1 MENCKLSLI
10 LPVYNVENYLKP
22 CLESLVSQNFECMEI
37 IAVNDGSTDRSPE
50 ILKDFQSRFPEKIKI
65 FTTEN
70 RGVSH
75 ARNYGFS
82 KSTGKYVWFID
93 SDDFIAPDACSI
105 LIKKAEQDENDLV
118 LFSHYEENQ
127 KTGEAA
133 VSACPCKTQN
143 FSVKEHPEQLALFSP
158 YPWDKLIKRN
168 LFEGLFFPEGIR
180 FEDLPVAFLLM
191 TKAVSIGYVE
201 KPLYT
206 YRKRI
211 GFLSGLTEGTTDI
224 FKASDF
230 LRETLNEQGFLSL
243 YEKELEYITVKHF
256 LFRFRQ
262 IITNYEKGKKELKC
276 RLINSSFDYLEKYYP
291 NWKENPYLST
301 LLNDYIYRMLFL
313 YTSRKKM
320 LHLVNICDGK
330 PKYFQKLYVVTQK
343 KLHPKGGV
351 PKK

>member
-1 MENCKLSLI
+1 MENCKISI
-10 LPVYNVENYLKP
+10 VLPVYNVETYLAP
-22 CLESLVSQNFECMEI
+22 CLESLVSQNFPNMEI
-37 IAVNDGSTDRSPE
+37 IAVNDGSTDKSPE

-70 RGVSH
+70 KGVSH
-75 ARNYGFS
+75 ARNYGAS
-82 KSTGKYVWFID
+82 MASGEYLWFVD
-93 SDDFIAPDACSI
+93 SDDFISEDACR
-105 LIKKAEQDENDLV
+105 LLYEKAKKDKNELV

-127 KTGEAA
+127 KTGERT
-133 VSACPCKTQN
+133 VSPCPCKEQN
-143 FSVKEHPEQLALFSP
+143 FSVKERPEQLALFSP
-158 YPWDKLIKRN
+158 YPWDKLIKRS
-168 LFEGLFFPEGIR
+168 LFDGLFFPEGIR

-191 TKAVSIGYVE
+191 TKASSVGYVE

-211 GFLSGLTEGTTDI
+211 GFLSGLTEGTMDI

-230 LRETLNEQGFLSL
+230 LRNSLDEMGFLPM
-243 YEKELEYITVKHF
+243 YEKELEYVTVKHF

-262 IITNYEKGKKELKC
+262 IITNYDKGKKELKC

-313 YTSRKKM
+313 YSSRKKM
-320 LHLVNICDGK
+320 LRLVTLCDGK

-351 PKK
+351 PVK

>member
-1 MENCKLSLI
+1 MENCKISI
-10 LPVYNVENYLKP
+10 VLPVYNVETYLAP
-22 CLESLVSQNFECMEI
+22 CLESLVSQNFPNMEI

-50 ILKDFQSRFPEKIKI
+50 ILTDFQSRFPEKIKI

-70 RGVSH
+70 KGVSH
-75 ARNYGFS
+75 ARNYGAS
-82 KSTGKYVWFID
+82 MASGEYLWFVD
-93 SDDFIAPDACSI
+93 SDDFISEDACR
-105 LIKKAEQDENDLV
+105 LLYEKAKKDKNDLV

-127 KTGEAA
+127 KTGERT
-133 VSACPCKTQN
+133 VSPCPCKEQN
-143 FSVKEHPEQLALFSP
+143 FSVKERPEQLALFSP
-158 YPWDKLIKRN
+158 YPWDKLIKRS
-168 LFEGLFFPEGIR
+168 LFDGLFFPEGIR

-191 TKAVSIGYVE
+191 TKASSVGYVE

-211 GFLSGLTEGTTDI
+211 GFLSGLTEGTMDI

-230 LRETLNEQGFLSL
+230 LRNSLDEMGFLPL
-243 YEKELEYITVKHF
+243 YEKELEYVTVKHF

-262 IITNYEKGKKELKC
+262 IITNYDKGKKELKC
-276 RLINSSFDYLEKYYP
+276 RLINSSFEYLEKYYP

-313 YTSRKKM
+313 YSSRKKM
-320 LHLVNICDGK
+320 LRLVTLCDGK

-351 PKK
+351 PVK

>member
-50 ILKDFQSRFPEKIKI
+50 ILKDFQSRFPKKIKI

-70 RGVSH
+70 KGVSH

-82 KSTGKYVWFID
+82 K
-93 SDDFIAPDACSI
+93 ADACSM

-127 KTGEAA
+127 KTGESS

-158 YPWDKLIKRN
+158 YPWDKLIKRS

-191 TKAVSIGYVE
+191 TKAASIGYIE

-211 GFLSGLTEGTTDI
+211 GFLSRLTEGTTD
-224 FKASDF
+224 
-230 LRETLNEQGFLSL
+230 
-243 YEKELEYITVKHF
+243 ITVKHF

-291 NWKENPYLST
+291 HWKENPYLST

-313 YTSRKKM
+313 YSSRKKM
-320 LHLVNICDGK
+320 LHLVNICSGK

>member
-1 MENCKLSLI
+1 MENCKISI
-10 LPVYNVENYLKP
+10 VLPVYNVETYLAP
-22 CLESLVSQNFECMEI
+22 CLESLVSQNFPNMEI

-70 RGVSH
+70 KGVSH
-75 ARNYGFS
+75 ARNYGAS
-82 KSTGKYVWFID
+82 MASGEYLWFVD
-93 SDDFIAPDACSI
+93 SDDFISEDACR
-105 LIKKAEQDENDLV
+105 LLYEKAKKDKNDLV

-127 KTGEAA
+127 KTGERT
-133 VSACPCKTQN
+133 VSPCPCKEQN

-158 YPWDKLIKRN
+158 YPWDKLIKRS
-168 LFEGLFFPEGIR
+168 LFGGLFFPEGIR

-191 TKAVSIGYVE
+191 TKASSVGYVE

-211 GFLSGLTEGTTDI
+211 GFLSGLTEGTMDI

-230 LRETLNEQGFLSL
+230 LRNSLDEMGFLPL
-243 YEKELEYITVKHF
+243 YEKELEYVTVKHF

-262 IITNYEKGKKELKC
+262 IITNYDKGKKELKC
-276 RLINSSFDYLEKYYP
+276 RLINSSFEYLEKYYP

-313 YTSRKKM
+313 YSSRKKM
-320 LHLVNICDGK
+320 LRLVTLCDGK

-351 PKK
+351 PAK

>member
-1 MENCKLSLI
+1 
-10 LPVYNVENYLKP
+10 
-22 CLESLVSQNFECMEI
+22 
-37 IAVNDGSTDRSPE
+37 
-50 ILKDFQSRFPEKIKI
+50 
-65 FTTEN
+65 
-70 RGVSH
+70 
-75 ARNYGFS
+75 
-82 KSTGKYVWFID
+82 
-93 SDDFIAPDACSI
+93 
-105 LIKKAEQDENDLV
+105 
-118 LFSHYEENQ
+118 
-127 KTGEAA
+127 
-133 VSACPCKTQN
+133 
-143 FSVKEHPEQLALFSP
+143 
-158 YPWDKLIKRN
+158 
-168 LFEGLFFPEGIR
+168 
-180 FEDLPVAFLLM
+180 M
-191 TKAVSIGYVE
+191 TKAASIGYVE

-291 NWKENPYLST
+291 HWKENPYLST

>member
-1 MENCKLSLI
+1 MENCRLSLI
-10 LPVYNVENYLKP
+10 LPVYNVENYLTP
-22 CLESLVSQNFECMEI
+22 CLESLVCQSFPDMEI
-37 IAVNDGSTDRSPE
+37 IAVNDGSTDKSPE
-50 ILKDFQSRFPEKIKI
+50 ILKDFKARFPEKIKI

-82 KSTGKYVWFID
+82 KASGEYVWFID
-93 SDDFIAPDACSI
+93 SDDFIKSDACSI
-105 LIKKAEQDENDLV
+105 LMAKAEQDKNDLI
-118 LFSHYEENQ
+118 LFSHYEESQ
-127 KTGEAA
+127 QTGEAS
-133 VSACPCKTQN
+133 VSPCPCRQQN
-143 FSVKEHPEQLALFSP
+143 FSVKEYPEQLALFSP
-158 YPWDKLIKRN
+158 YPWDKLIKRS

-191 TKAVSIGYVE
+191 IKAGSIGYVE
-201 KPLYT
+201 EPLYT

-211 GFLSGLTEGTTDI
+211 GFLSGLTEGTMDI

-230 LRETLNEQGFLSL
+230 LRSSLEKEGLLPL

-276 RLINSSFDYLEKYYP
+276 RLINSSFDYLEQYYP
-291 NWKENPYLST
+291 HWKENPYLST

-313 YTSRKKM
+313 YSSRPKM
-320 LHLVNICDGK
+320 LRLVNICDGK

-351 PKK
+351 PVK

>member
-1 MENCKLSLI
+1 MENCKISI
-10 LPVYNVENYLKP
+10 VLPVYNVETYLAP
-22 CLESLVSQNFECMEI
+22 CLESLVSQNFPNMEI

-70 RGVSH
+70 KGVSH
-75 ARNYGFS
+75 ARNYGAS
-82 KSTGKYVWFID
+82 MASGEYLWFVD
-93 SDDFIAPDACSI
+93 SDDFISDDACR
-105 LIKKAEQDENDLV
+105 LLYEKAKKDKNDLV

-127 KTGEAA
+127 KTGERT
-133 VSACPCKTQN
+133 VSPCPCKEQN

-158 YPWDKLIKRN
+158 YPWDKLIKRS
-168 LFEGLFFPEGIR
+168 LFDGLFFPEGIR
-180 FEDLPVAFLLM
+180 FEDLPVAFLLI
-191 TKAVSIGYVE
+191 TKASSVGYVE

-211 GFLSGLTEGTTDI
+211 GFLSGLTEGTMDI

-230 LRETLNEQGFLSL
+230 LRNSLDEMGFLPL
-243 YEKELEYITVKHF
+243 YEKELEYVTVKHF

-262 IITNYEKGKKELKC
+262 IITNYDKGKKELKC
-276 RLINSSFDYLEKYYP
+276 RLINSSFEYLEKYYP

-313 YTSRKKM
+313 YSSRKKM
-320 LHLVNICDGK
+320 LRLVTLCDGK

-351 PKK
+351 PAK

>member
-37 IAVNDGSTDRSPE
+37 IAVNDGSIDRSPE

-158 YPWDKLIKRN
+158 YPWDKLIKRS

-191 TKAVSIGYVE
+191 AKAASIGYVE

-243 YEKELEYITVKHF
+243 YEKELECSVSARLLQT
-256 LFRFRQ
+256 
-262 IITNYEKGKKELKC
+262 TKKE
-276 RLINSSFDYLEKYYP
+276 
-291 NWKENPYLST
+291 
-301 LLNDYIYRMLFL
+301 
-313 YTSRKKM
+313 KKS
-320 LHLVNICDGK
+320 
-330 PKYFQKLYVVTQK
+330 
-343 KLHPKGGV
+343 
-351 PKK
+351 

>member
-1 MENCKLSLI
+1 MENCKISI
-10 LPVYNVENYLKP
+10 VLPVYNVETYLAP
-22 CLESLVSQNFECMEI
+22 CLESLVSQNFPNMEI

-70 RGVSH
+70 KGVSH
-75 ARNYGFS
+75 ARNYGAS
-82 KSTGKYVWFID
+82 MASGEYLWFVD
-93 SDDFIAPDACSI
+93 SDDFISEDACR
-105 LIKKAEQDENDLV
+105 LLYEKAKKDKNDLV

-127 KTGEAA
+127 KTGERT
-133 VSACPCKTQN
+133 VSPCPCKEQN

-158 YPWDKLIKRN
+158 YPWDKLIKRS
-168 LFEGLFFPEGIR
+168 LFDGLFFPEGIR

-191 TKAVSIGYVE
+191 TKASSVGYVE

-211 GFLSGLTEGTTDI
+211 GFLSGLTEGTMDI

-230 LRETLNEQGFLSL
+230 LRNSLDEMGFLPL
-243 YEKELEYITVKHF
+243 YEKELEYVTVKHF

-262 IITNYEKGKKELKC
+262 IITNYDKGKKELKC
-276 RLINSSFDYLEKYYP
+276 RLINSSFEYLEKYYP

-313 YTSRKKM
+313 YSSRKKM
-320 LHLVNICDGK
+320 LRLVTLCDGK

-351 PKK
+351 PAK

>member
-1 MENCKLSLI
+1 MENCKISI
-10 LPVYNVENYLKP
+10 VLPVYNVETYLAP
-22 CLESLVSQNFECMEI
+22 CLESLVSQNFPNMEI

-70 RGVSH
+70 KGVSH
-75 ARNYGFS
+75 ARNYGAS
-82 KSTGKYVWFID
+82 MASGEYLWFVD
-93 SDDFIAPDACSI
+93 SDDFISEDACR
-105 LIKKAEQDENDLV
+105 LLYEKAKKDKNELV

-127 KTGEAA
+127 KTGERT
-133 VSACPCKTQN
+133 VSPCPCKEQN
-143 FSVKEHPEQLALFSP
+143 FSVKERPEQLALFSP
-158 YPWDKLIKRN
+158 YPWDKLIKRS
-168 LFEGLFFPEGIR
+168 LFDGLFFPEGIR

-191 TKAVSIGYVE
+191 TKASSVGYVE

-211 GFLSGLTEGTTDI
+211 GFLSGLTEGTMDI

-230 LRETLNEQGFLSL
+230 LRNSLDEMGFLPM
-243 YEKELEYITVKHF
+243 YKKELEYVTVKHF

-262 IITNYEKGKKELKC
+262 IITNYDKGKKELKC
-276 RLINSSFDYLEKYYP
+276 RLINSSFEYLEKYYP

-313 YTSRKKM
+313 YSSRKKM
-320 LHLVNICDGK
+320 LRLVTLCDGK

-351 PKK
+351 PAK